1 MKTRIGGKLRK
12 LANIIKRN
20 TLNLDTIKD
29 LEEVTQTNYY
39 IMGFI
44 HNRCEAGIDV
54 YQKDIENEFGITRS
68 TASTVISLMEK
79 KGLIK
84 REVVLEDA
92 RLKKLILTNK
102 AIELNDKVIQSLDE
116 YDNKLLEGF
125 SDDEVKQLLNFLERI
140 KNNL

>member
-1 MKTRIGGKLRK
+1 
-12 LANIIKRN
+12 
-20 TLNLDTIKD
+20 
-29 LEEVTQTNYY
+29 
-39 IMGFI
+39 
-44 HNRCEAGIDV
+44 
-54 YQKDIENEFGITRS
+54 
-68 TASTVISLMEK
+68 MEK

>member
-1 MKTRIGGKLRK
+1 
-12 LANIIKRN
+12 
-20 TLNLDTIKD
+20 
-29 LEEVTQTNYY
+29 
-39 IMGFI
+39 
-44 HNRCEAGIDV
+44 
-54 YQKDIENEFGITRS
+54 
-68 TASTVISLMEK
+68 MEK

-116 YDNKLLEGF
+116 YDNKLLEWF